1 MSGLWLLCVG
11 FAGLWLLCVQDS
23 LEASQEYGRQR
34 DSRVKQ
40 LDAQLAASQQ
50 LAAEQLQQIRGFE
63 TERRQLHN
71 TIQELKVCG
80 YIRLR
85 CSVVI
90 LCGFETERR

>member
-1 MSGLWLLCVG
+1 MVVCVG

-80 YIRLR
+80 YTCIGLR
-85 CSVVI
+85 IVWYI
-90 LCGFETERR
+90 

>member
-1 MSGLWLLCVG
+1 MVVCVG

-63 TERRQLHN
+63 TERRQLLHN

-90 LCGFETERR
+90 LCGFDTQRR